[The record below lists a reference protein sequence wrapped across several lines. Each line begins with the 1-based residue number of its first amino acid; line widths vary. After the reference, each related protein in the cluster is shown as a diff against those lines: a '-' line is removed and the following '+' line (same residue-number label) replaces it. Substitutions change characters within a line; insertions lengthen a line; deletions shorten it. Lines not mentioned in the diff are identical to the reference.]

1 MKKTLVWAIVASVA
15 PCAAVA
21 QGGVTVYG
29 NVDQFIGFA
38 KAGTTSWTRVEDGG
52 SLGSR
57 LGFRG
62 DEDLGGG
69 LKAFYNFQA
78 GISADSGAGKQAGM
92 LSFNLASFV
101 GLSGPWGSVTAG
113 RQLTPFIAAVMRAD
127 PYVLADVFTPLNLA
141 AFTDAQPG
149 LVSIVARA
157 NNMLRYRTAGT
168 EGFYADV
175 AYAPGEASAGDQHLS
190 RRSGDLSGASLA
202 WRSKAV
208 SVAYGYQRQWSG
220 SGAAPVAAPVMST
233 FHSLMGT
240 YRVAAPLLLTGN
252 YTISSASKAGSPM
265 GRVKS
270 LGATYDVTPRSSLK
284 FEWARRSVDG
294 SVRGQSAWTLGAD
307 YFLSKRTSVYARLM
321 HQHNFGGTL
330 GGLGGIPL
338 TAASGSNH
346 GRLIGAGIRHNF

>member
-21 QGGVTVYG
+21 QSSVTVYG

-38 KAGTTSWTRVEDGG
+38 KAGALSWTRVEDGG

-62 DEDLGGG
+62 QENLGGG
-69 LKAFYNFQA
+69 LKAIYNLQA
-78 GISADSGAGKQAGM
+78 GMSADTGAGKQAGA
-92 LSFNLASFV
+92 LAFNLASFV
-101 GLSGPWGSVTAG
+101 GLSGPWGTVTAG
-113 RQLTPFIAAVMRAD
+113 RQLTPLIAAVMRAD

-175 AYAPGEASAGDQHLS
+175 AYAPGEASAGDPHLS
-190 RRSGDLSGASLA
+190 RRSGDLWGASLA

-208 SVAYGYQRQWSG
+208 SVAYGFQRHWSG
-220 SGAAPVAAPVMST
+220 SGTAPVAAPVMST

-240 YRVAAPLLLTGN
+240 YRVAAPLLLTGT
-252 YTISSASKAGSPM
+252 YSVSSASKVGSPM

-270 LGATYDVTPRSSLK
+270 LGATYDVTYSSALK

-294 SVRGQSAWTLGAD
+294 SSRGQSVWTLGAD
-307 YFLSKRTSVYARLM
+307 HFLSKRTSVYARLM
-321 HQHNFGGTL
+321 YQHNFGGAL

-338 TAASGSNH
+338 TATSGSNQ
-346 GRLIGAGIRHNF
+346 GRLMGAGIRHNF